1 MGIDSTVGCNV
12 TVGLG
17 GIGVLVNTI
26 SVVGVGVEI
35 GFGVEDGAERQPT
48 VSYLLSISRIF
59 LLCQFHP

>member
-26 SVVGVGVEI
+26 SVVGVGVEV
-35 GFGVEDGAERQPT
+35 GFGVEDGAEVGVADDT
-48 VSYLLSISRIF
+48 VVEVGVLV
-59 LLCQFHP
+59 